1 MKTFVVLS
9 YAALLEVSVRMNAVT
24 WSPIEHVCT
33 LFAVAKSVFG
43 LVAIYRAV
51 KGGRT
56 VVYNSRKGGSAM
68 FKGGVAYEV
77 PANLTNLPEL
87 NDRSTLYVSDSLPPV
102 AYKAAF
108 RLLIT
113 SPKKENW
120 SSFTQSPG
128 VLLFVLPMFSVDEMM
143 ELRTLAF
150 DTAPC
155 CSLAEVEERLLK
167 WGGSPRNVL
176 TQAANDTWQSRLSSV
191 GSTLSLGTLE
201 RALQF
206 STALDGVSSDDQC
219 HRLINLVPR
228 GALPDSDLLPTDPRC
243 YYFHHAELVTPIVE
257 ALFADHLLLRHSA
270 ELHSFLHCAASDPA
284 IADFRG
290 ILYERAVVIPR
301 LAQGKVGKVSIQRLS
316 PPLESFSAT
325 AALSHAT
332 LCFPVALPVVHFRKV
347 VELKAFWDRN
357 AEDAIF
363 VPLSKE
369 FPVVDFVLR
378 LNGAAILANATV
390 GESHD
395 VKVGNA
401 TFSHLL
407 DAVGLLNPTVPADAA
422 RTEVPIVWVLPQEAF
437 DRFIAPG
444 PLKGASGSD
453 LVVGDRAR
461 HEIGK
466 RIAQYKMLLVVP

>member
-1 MKTFVVLS
+1 
-9 YAALLEVSVRMNAVT
+9 
-24 WSPIEHVCT
+24 
-33 LFAVAKSVFG
+33 
-43 LVAIYRAV
+43 
-51 KGGRT
+51 
-56 VVYNSRKGGSAM
+56 M
-68 FKGGVAYEV
+68 FKNGVAYDI
-77 PANLTNLPEL
+77 PTDLTNLPEL
-87 NDRSTLYVSDSLPPV
+87 NDHSTLYLSDSLPPV

-128 VLLFVLPMFSVDEMM
+128 VQLFVLPMFSEDEMM
-143 ELRTLAF
+143 KLRTLAF
-150 DTAPC
+150 ETAPF
-155 CSLAEVEERLLK
+155 CSLADVEERILK
-167 WGGSPRNVL
+167 WGSSPRNVL
-176 TQAANDTWQSRLSSV
+176 TQASNDTWQSRLSSV

-228 GALPDSDLLPTDPRC
+228 GALPDSDLLSTDPR
-243 YYFHHAELVTPIVE
+243 YFHFHHAELVTPIVE
-257 ALFADHLLLRHSA
+257 ALFADHLLLRHIA
-270 ELHSFLHCAASDPA
+270 ELHRFLHCAARDPS
-284 IADFRG
+284 IAGFRG

-301 LAQGKVGKVSIQRLS
+301 LTQGKAGKVLIQRLS
-316 PPLESFSAT
+316 PPLESFVASV
-325 AALSHAT
+325 ALNHAT
-332 LCFPVALPVVHFRKV
+332 LSFSAALPIVHFRKV
-347 VELKAFWDRN
+347 AELKALWDRS

-401 TFSHLL
+401 TFYQLL
-407 DAVGLLNPTVPADAA
+407 DAVGLQSPAVVADAG
-422 RTEVPIVWVLPQEAF
+422 TEVPIVWVLPQEAF
-437 DRFIAPG
+437 DRFVAPG
-444 PLKGASGSD
+444 PLKGASG
-453 LVVGDRAR
+453 
-461 HEIGK
+461 GK
-466 RIAQYKMLLVVP
+466 RIAQYKMLVVVP